1 MLRKVVLCATVM
13 ALGLGTA
20 VAQAKPLEGLPD
32 EVIAVLE
39 IGDLPALGEKLAA
52 AALQISPMAGV
63 PPLDQMAPMKIMKT
77 LDPTTVDL
85 TAPVR
90 VVLLEPPMHTSP
102 VIVFS
107 VTDAER
113 YLGSLLPNLVKMD
126 ERDGLVIF
134 DEAGKTLA
142 IGTAN
147 GRAALGQDIDA
158 VTQVLELVSED
169 LLPAAKLFETGDV
182 VAAVRVVRLLD
193 GLSMSGQNP
202 FDMARAMWLPMIAM
216 GQQGGGDPEAVTKVL
231 GVELDAVEAM
241 VTQMDVLSL
250 GLTFGE
256 DAVTMTA
263 RVDPVEGG
271 GLEQY
276 VASIPSG
283 DMVLSSMLPGD
294 SLFTVVAKTGDMG
307 PFYEWAGQIMSAM
320 LPEGDA
326 ASEDMLRAME
336 LTGEV
341 LGDEQAMAMRA
352 QGTAVQF
359 IQVQAVDDPVA
370 MEEAADAIMANMGNM
385 MQGFQVPGMDAE
397 GFVGIERNV
406 AEHAGHRIDAQV
418 FNIPM
423 PDPAG
428 MPNQQAAQMAVKS
441 QQAMLDIMLGP
452 DRRGYLTY
460 IDGNRVY
467 VQGEGALDT
476 LKGMI
481 DAAGSTSEVPAGL
494 AAALDGAPAGTIA
507 AGHVSLTGLANWGV
521 GLARQMIAAMGQPMP
536 APLQALV
543 IEDAPPIVVTV
554 SVGEGNSITKRVRV
568 PLAAMRSVA
577 NAAMMAQMAAV
588 QAAAVQAQMP

>member
-1 MLRKVVLCATVM
+1 MLRKIVLCATVM
-13 ALGLGTA
+13 VLGLGTA
-20 VAQAKPLEGLPD
+20 VAQAERLEGLPD
-32 EVIAVLE
+32 EVIGVLE
-39 IGDLPALGEKLAA
+39 VGDLPALGEKLAA
-52 AALQISPMAGV
+52 AALQISPMAQV
-63 PPLDQMAPMKIMKT
+63 PPLGMMAPMMIMKT
-77 LDPTTVDL
+77 ADPTTVDL

-90 VVLLEPPMHTSP
+90 VVLLEPPMHTAP
-102 VIVFS
+102 VFVFS
-107 VTDAER
+107 VTDAVR

-134 DEAGKTLA
+134 DAAGTTLA
-142 IGTAN
+142 IGTAT

-158 VTQVLELVSED
+158 VTQVLELVSEG
-169 LLPAAKLFETGDV
+169 LLPAGKLFETGDIAV
-182 VAAVRVVRLLD
+182 AVRVVRLLD

-202 FDMARAMWLPMIAM
+202 FDMARAMWLPMMAM
-216 GQQGGGDPEAVTKVL
+216 GQQGGGDPEAVTKIL
-231 GVELDAVEAM
+231 GVELDAVEAI

-256 DAVTMTA
+256 DAMTMTA

-283 DMVLSSMLPGD
+283 DMTLVSMLPGD
-294 SLFTVVAKTGDMG
+294 SLLTVVAKTGDMG
-307 PFYEWAGQIMSAM
+307 PFYEWTGQLMSAM
-320 LPEGDA
+320 MPEGEV
-326 ASEDMLRAME
+326 ASEDMLKAFE
-336 LTGEV
+336 LTGEAI
-341 LGDEQAMAMRA
+341 GNEQAMAMRA

-385 MQGFQVPGMDAE
+385 MQGFQMPGMGTE
-397 GFVGIERNV
+397 GFASIERNV

-418 FNIPM
+418 FNIPE
-423 PDPAG
+423 PDVTG
-428 MPNQQAAQMAVKS
+428 MPNPQVAQMAARS

-481 DAAGSTSEVPAGL
+481 DAAGTVSEVPAGL
-494 AAALDGAPAGTIA
+494 AAALDGAPAGTFA

-536 APLQALV
+536 APLQAIV
-543 IEDAPPIVVTV
+543 FESAPPISVTV
-554 SVGEGNSITKRVRV
+554 SAGEDNSVTKRVRV
-568 PLAAMRSVA
+568 PLAAARSIA
-577 NAAMMAQMAAV
+577 DGIMMARMAAMQG
-588 QAAAVQAQMP
+588 QMP